1 MVHTSCLDVG
11 GGTTDISIWQE
22 NTLIHQV
29 SVPFA
34 GRDISTQ
41 LLRRK
46 PSFLKSLFH
55 PSLTAEIN
63 DDEARARQDRN
74 FTSRLDNIMR
84 YGSEELLHGRLD
96 MLANQ
101 DSALQ
106 VPLQQFLSLLSVS
119 FGGMYYYLGQVQKV
133 LRTEGKMTRNTP
145 TEVYLGGNGGRLL
158 NWIDVSSGFQK
169 GGELDQLLAMLQVKS
184 SGCDPAKAPTI
195 MSDAYKDETSC
206 GLISSGVNLI
216 GDFDPRDDVMVCGA
230 KLIINGLTFE
240 ADQRVKLPLSMDK
253 IERYELPDLECLR
266 TFIENYDES
275 IAELR
280 IRSLLPIKEL
290 CDLETFW
297 DSVQVEVRSLCL
309 AKVGKE
315 ASDLESEPGFILSLR
330 ALNNTLGKLW
340 AERF

>member
-1 MVHTSCLDVG
+1 
-11 GGTTDISIWQE
+11 
-22 NTLIHQV
+22 
-29 SVPFA
+29 
-34 GRDISTQ
+34 
-41 LLRRK
+41 
-46 PSFLKSLFH
+46 
-55 PSLTAEIN
+55 
-63 DDEARARQDRN
+63 
-74 FTSRLDNIMR
+74 MR
-84 YGSEELLHGRLD
+84 YGSEELLSGRLD

-158 NWIDVSSGFQK
+158 NWIDASSGFQK

-184 SGCDPAKAPTI
+184 SGCDAAKAPTT

-230 KLIINGLTFE
+230 KLIINSHTFE
-240 ADQRVKLPLSMDK
+240 ADQRVKLPHSMDK
-253 IERYELPDLECLR
+253 IERYELPDLESLR
-266 TFIENYDES
+266 TFIDNYDES

-297 DSVQVEVRSLCL
+297 DAVQVEVRSLCL

-315 ASDLESEPGFILSLR
+315 ASDLEPEPGFILSLR